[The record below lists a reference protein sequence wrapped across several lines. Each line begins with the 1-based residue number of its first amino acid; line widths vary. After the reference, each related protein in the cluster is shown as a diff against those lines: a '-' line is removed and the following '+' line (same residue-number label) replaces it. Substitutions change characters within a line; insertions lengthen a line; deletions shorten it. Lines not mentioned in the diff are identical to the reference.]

1 MKKPV
6 NATVEWKPEDA
17 DEPIGEQ
24 ITKRGRHH
32 VKEFVEKKR
41 LENSEQRK
49 KWLRDL
55 GGREL
60 DQSRI
65 PRPEHAE
72 SGRTWKGSS
81 RQKYPSKLFRNNYD
95 LVRWDQ

>member
-1 MKKPV
+1 MKPPIT
-6 NATVEWKPEDA
+6 ATVDWKPEDA

-32 VKEFVEKKR
+32 VQEYVARKAE
-41 LENSEQRK
+41 ENQEQRA

-55 GGREL
+55 GGR
-60 DQSRI
+60 DRDTSRI

-72 SGRTWKGSS
+72 SGRTFKSS
-81 RQKYPSKLFRNNYD
+81 SKIRYPSRTFRRNYD
-95 LVRWDQ
+95 LINWGA